1 MLRDTMPE
9 QSIAVSRAIAVATAM
24 VMLALAVASV
34 AYRLAAASDGTRP
47 GYLTTSLSRD
57 GLTVSPL
64 PGANTPLADGDP
76 IVAIEGVRLEDWL
89 LDGRQPP
96 KPAADGTLGYEIR
109 RDGSSVQIGVP
120 LRPYPLGAVLLESWG
135 TLLFCAAT
143 LVVAAYV
150 YARRPRAPGAIA
162 LLLIGSGLVG
172 STIPWLLGFQALDI
186 ARGSG
191 FWLWLAGAFAAYAV
205 FWSATLHFALAFPRR
220 LRGVRRSTIG
230 AVYVVPIV
238 LMTVSIAA
246 GTAFSGSLLGSLSAA
261 TTLQLAMVLVITVA
275 TIGCIVMQY
284 RSAVE
289 PRLRQQVRWI
299 AWGAG
304 MALTLGTAGW
314 FLPELVTG
322 SSILPWN
329 AVGLSGLPFPIAVG
343 IAVLRHRLFDIDV
356 VINRTLVYGGLTA
369 AVISVYVTT
378 AAFLGSLVPREGSF
392 ATSLLA
398 TGVAAL
404 AALPVRDRLQ
414 RTVNRLMYG
423 DRDEPYRAI
432 TRLAERLGASL
443 TTEEI
448 LPTVV
453 ATVATALRL
462 PYVAIELGNNRET
475 TIAAATGDADA
486 RELVRVPL
494 VDQGETIG
502 ELIVAPRSPGE
513 AFSGADRQLLA
524 GLAHEAGRAARSV
537 RLIAEVERSRRQ
549 IVSAREEERRRLRRD
564 LHDGL
569 GPTVAGARLKV
580 EAARSLATS
589 RPQDAAS
596 LLGELDTDLAGL
608 LEEVRRISR
617 GLRPPALDELGLM
630 PALRA
635 QATNLTVDSGL
646 DLRVEGPVELPPLPA
661 AVEAAAYW
669 IALEALTNVGRHSEA
684 THCLVRVRLGDA
696 LEVEVEDDGVGI
708 RPGAPR
714 GVGLTAMHE
723 RATEVGGT
731 FHVEPRADAAGTRV
745 VAHLPL
751 PVGGAA

>member
-1 MLRDTMPE
+1 MLRDTMPG
-9 QSIAVSRAIAVATAM
+9 QSISLSRAVAVATAT
-24 VMLALAVASV
+24 VMIALAVASLT
-34 AYRLAAASDGTRP
+34 YRLVAASDGTRP
-47 GYLTTSLSRD
+47 GYVTTSLRED
-57 GLTVSPL
+57 GLTIARL
-64 PGANTPLADGDP
+64 PGADTTLADGDQ
-76 IVAIEGVRLEDWL
+76 IVAIEGIRLEDWL
-89 LDGRQPP
+89 LAGQQGSR
-96 KPAADGTLGYEIR
+96 PAANGTLGYEIR
-109 RDGSSVQIGVP
+109 REGSSVEIGVP
-120 LRPYPLGAVLLESWG
+120 LGPYPLGAVLLESWG

-143 LVVAAYV
+143 LVVAVYV
-150 YARRPRAPGAIA
+150 YARRPRAAGAIP
-162 LLLIGSGLVG
+162 LLLVGSGLVG
-172 STIPWLLGFQALDI
+172 STIPWLLGFQAVDI

-191 FWLWLAGAFAAYAV
+191 FWLWLAGAFGAYSV
-205 FWSATLHFALAFPRR
+205 FWSAILHFALAFPRR
-220 LRGVRRSTIG
+220 LRGVGRSSIG
-230 AVYVVPIV
+230 AVYLVPIV
-238 LMTVSIAA
+238 AMAAWIAA
-246 GTAFSGSLLGSLSAA
+246 ATAVSGSLLGSLSAA
-261 TTLQLAMVLVITVA
+261 TTLQLAMVLAIAVA
-275 TIGCIVMQY
+275 AIGCIVVQF
-284 RSAVE
+284 RSAAE
-289 PRLRQQVRWI
+289 PRLRQQVRWM

-304 MALTLGTAGW
+304 VALSLSTAGW

-369 AVISVYVTT
+369 AVIGVYVAT
-378 AAFLGSLVPREGSF
+378 AAFLGSLVPSEGSF

-414 RTVNRLMYG
+414 RAVNRFMYG

-453 ATVATALRL
+453 ATVASALRL
-462 PYVAIELGNNRET
+462 PYVAIELGSGEVT
-475 TIAAATGDADA
+475 TVAAATGDAHE
-486 RELVRVPL
+486 RELMRVAL
-494 VDQGETIG
+494 VDQGEKIG
-502 ELIVAPRSPGE
+502 ELIVAPRSRGE
-513 AFSGADRQLLA
+513 AFSGADEQLLA

-537 RLIAEVERSRRQ
+537 RLVAEVERSRRQ

-580 EAARSLATS
+580 EAARSLAGS
-589 RPQDAAS
+589 RPQEAAS
-596 LLGELDTDLAGL
+596 LLDELDADLAGL

-646 DLRVEGPVELPPLPA
+646 DLRVEGPLELPPLPA

-684 THCLVRVRLGDA
+684 TRCLVRVRLGDA

-708 RPGAPR
+708 RPGTPR

-731 FHVEPRADAAGTRV
+731 FHVEPGADAAGTRV

-751 PVGGAA
+751 PSGGAA